1 MKIIRLKSNKWN
13 YDFIT
18 KRKYADIKGICIH
31 NTGNVGDTATNNGQY
46 FKREE
51 VGRSAHFFIDRDGYI
66 VKSVNMNRIAW
77 SVGIPKP
84 GVIYNNKNTISIE
97 LCDIVDKDI
106 SDKQLES
113 LKWLIK
119 KIRKKCK
126 NANQIMR
133 HYDISGKE
141 CPKRYIERSKW
152 DKLRRGLIQEC
163 L

>member
-1 MKIIRLKSNKWN
+1 MKVIKIKSNKWN

-18 KRKYADIKGICIH
+18 KRKYSDIKAFVIH
-31 NTGNVGDTATNNGQY
+31 NTGNVNDTAVNNGQY

-66 VKSVNMNRIAW
+66 VKSVNVCRIAW
-77 SVGIPKP
+77 SVGIPKD
-84 GVIYNNKNTISIE
+84 GVIYNNRNTISIE

-106 SDKQLES
+106 SEKQLEA
-113 LKWLIK
+113 LKYLIK
-119 KIRKKCK
+119 RIKKKCR
-126 NANQIMR
+126 NCNQIIR

-152 DKLRRGLIQEC
+152 EKLRRGLIEC

>member
-1 MKIIRLKSNKWN
+1 MKIIRILSNKWN
-13 YDFIT
+13 YDFLG
-18 KRKYADIKGICIH
+18 KRKYADIKGIVIH
-31 NTGNVGDTATNNGQY
+31 NTGNVGDTANNNGQF

-66 VKSVNMNRIAW
+66 VQSVKMYRIAW

-84 GVIYNNKNTISIE
+84 GVIYNNKNTVSIE

-106 SDKQLES
+106 SEKQMQS
-113 LKWLIK
+113 LIWLIK

-152 DKLRRGLIQEC
+152 DKLRRELIQEC

>member
-13 YDFIT
+13 YDFIS
-18 KRKYADIKGICIH
+18 KRKYSDIIAICVH

-46 FKREE
+46 FKRES

-77 SVGIPKP
+77 SVGVPKP

-119 KIRKKCK
+119 KIKKKCK
-126 NANQIMR
+126 NINQIVR

-141 CPKRYIERSKW
+141 CPKRYIEKSKW
-152 DKLRRGLIQEC
+152 EQLRKEVIKC